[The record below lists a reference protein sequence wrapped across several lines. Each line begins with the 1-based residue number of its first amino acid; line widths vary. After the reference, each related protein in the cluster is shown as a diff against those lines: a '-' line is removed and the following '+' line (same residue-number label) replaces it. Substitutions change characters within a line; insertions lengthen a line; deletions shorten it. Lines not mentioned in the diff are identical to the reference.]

1 MEEETMERRYIGMDI
16 GKEKCILALIDEA
29 GNIQLRELSSP
40 SQLMRILQPHDM
52 IAAEYT
58 GALATKWLDTALQCT
73 DEVYIYRTQGI
84 RADKRVVGNRD
95 KNEQHDATA
104 IAKLLKIQT
113 ELASPRFMPYR
124 QLKEV
129 FHLRRIVY
137 EAERFTTETVR
148 AQNLIQNA
156 QATGYQIHHQ
166 DYLKTLEELKK
177 QAWKRAEQAIKEN
190 PITAKT
196 LQVIRQ
202 LYPSSNSTAIKITV
216 HITPIERFHSKRALR
231 RYAGLYDQ
239 HALSGNQRKKAP
251 LQGNKQLRTALFQ
264 LASGAV
270 SSKSRWNRLY
280 KRLREQGK
288 SHTQALIRIATY
300 MLDEIWRELVSTD
313 MHH

>member
-1 MEEETMERRYIGMDI
+1 MKRRYIGMDI

-58 GALATKWLDTALQCT
+58 GALATKWLDTTLQCT

-95 KNEQHDATA
+95 KNDQHDATA

-148 AQNLIQNA
+148 AKNLIQNA
-156 QATGYQIHHQ
+156 QATGYQIHHP
-166 DYLKTLEELKK
+166 DYLKTLEELEK
-177 QAWKRAEQAIKEN
+177 QAWKRAEQAIKDNEIAPLIYIQTRN
-190 PITAKT
+190 CKSSHRIQRRNLHIWIGVDKQEARVTIKDGEAFALPRRKLNILNRHQATDHIKSH
-196 LQVIRQ
+196 RQ
-202 LYPSSNSTAIKITV
+202 ALHS
-216 HITPIERFHSKRALR
+216 TPIIAYR
-231 RYAGLYDQ
+231 RKPCQEIHIIHRPPLTTAP
-239 HALSGNQRKKAP
+239 KK
-251 LQGNKQLRTALFQ
+251 G
-264 LASGAV
+264 
-270 SSKSRWNRLY
+270 
-280 KRLREQGK
+280 
-288 SHTQALIRIATY
+288 
-300 MLDEIWRELVSTD
+300 
-313 MHH
+313 